1 MEFSFDL
8 QMFGGKGGSTT
19 NVQSYE
25 PSEYELE
32 LQKAQADYAN
42 AIAPNALWLNNVARG
57 VLEDSLGTVQVD
69 FDELNRQAQDRIYN
83 YTDDMYDSIGDN
95 SRQLRSTNNVL
106 DAISRQVPGV
116 TNDYVN
122 STNGIIRSN
131 AAASDAINNALGN
144 ISSAYGRAANNA
156 NGNLGDIANA
166 YGASTSDINR
176 LLGDIAGQYM
186 PNANAYNRQY
196 DRLVGVGDD
205 ALGDTNAQLSRLV
218 GKSSDDLDRYGDVR
232 DALIRGEIPSPY
244 LQNMQDAI
252 AGTMKR
258 TAGQGLNQLANR
270 GILNSSV
277 TEGVLNDIEKNASDS
292 VAARYLENI
301 NTINNLLGSQSGDT
315 LNSLAQQANII
326 GQQFGNTGA
335 TLDRDANLYRTQQGN
350 IDNALGRQESSAQ
363 QRLTNATNALGQ
375 RSNLAQQQFGNNT
388 TALGQQGNLAQQQLG
403 NIANANQ
410 QNANL
415 LNQQYQSKMTGLNT
429 QAGMA
434 NQAFQ
439 NQLGAQKQNAA
450 TLDSLLGHAND
461 NITTAAAA
469 QEASQQPAAN
479 LWNMSMGLNGQTTG
493 ALAAASGKGT
503 TTSTT
508 TQSGG
513 GGLFSG
519 LLGGLF

>member
-25 PSEYELE
+25 PSEYELQ

-69 FDELNRQAQDRIYN
+69 FNELNKQAQDRIYG
-83 YTDDMYDSIGDN
+83 YSDDMYDSIGDN
-95 SRQLRSTNNVL
+95 TRQLRSTNNVL
-106 DAISRQVPGV
+106 DAVSRQIPGV
-116 TNDYVN
+116 VNDYVN
-122 STNGIIRSN
+122 GTNGIMGSN
-131 AAASDAINNALGN
+131 AAATDVTNDKLGD
-144 ISSAYGRAANNA
+144 ISGAYGRNA
-156 NGNLGDIANA
+156 NQANDKLG
-166 YGASTSDINR
+166 G
-176 LLGDIAGQYM
+176 IAG
-186 PNANAYNRQY
+186 R
-196 DRLVGVGDD
+196 GDD
-205 ALGDTNAQLSRLV
+205 ALADANSQLDRLL
-218 GKSSDDLDRYGDVR
+218 GKSEGTLDKYGNIR
-232 DALIRGEIPSPY
+232 DQLIRGEIPSPY

-252 AGTMKR
+252 AGTMRR
-258 TAGQGLNQLANR
+258 TAGEGLNALANR
-270 GILNSSV
+270 GILDSSV
-277 TEGVLNDIEKNASDS
+277 TQGVLNDIEKNATDA
-292 VAARYLENI
+292 VTGRYLENI
-301 NTINNLLGSQSGDT
+301 NTINNLLQGQSNDALGLLGQQANLIGQRFGNTGDT
-315 LNSLAQQANII
+315 LNRNMNII
-326 GQQFGNTGA
+326 NTQ
-335 TLDRDANLYRTQQGN
+335 TANN
-350 IDNALGRQESSAQ
+350 
-363 QRLTNATNALGQ
+363 TNALG
-375 RSNLAQQQFGNNT
+375 A
-388 TALGQQGNLAQQQLG
+388 QGNLAQQQLG

-415 LNQQYQSKMTGLNT
+415 LGQQYQNKINGLGQ
-429 QAGMA
+429 QAGLA
-434 NQAFQ
+434 NQAFN

-469 QEASQQPAAN
+469 QEAAQQPAAN

>member
-25 PSEYELE
+25 PSEYELQ

-57 VLEDSLGTVQVD
+57 VLQDSLGTVQVD
-69 FDELNRQAQDRIYN
+69 FNELNKQAQDRIYG
-83 YTDDMYDSIGDN
+83 YSDDMADSIGDN
-95 SRQLRSTNNVL
+95 TRQLRSTNNVL
-106 DAISRQVPGV
+106 DAVSRQIPGV
-116 TNDYVN
+116 VNDYVN
-122 STNGIIRSN
+122 GTNGIMGSN
-131 AAASDAINNALGN
+131 AAATDTTNDKLGD
-144 ISSAYGRAANNA
+144 ISGAYGRNA
-156 NGNLGDIANA
+156 DQA
-166 YGASTSDINR
+166 
-176 LLGDIAGQYM
+176 
-186 PNANAYNRQY
+186 
-196 DRLVGVGDD
+196 
-205 ALGDTNAQLSRLV
+205 NAQLDRLLS
-218 GKSSDDLDRYGDVR
+218 KSENSLDKYQDVR

-258 TAGQGLNQLANR
+258 MAGEGLNNLANR

-292 VAARYLENI
+292 VAGRFLDNI
-301 NTINNLLGSQSGDT
+301 STINSLLQGQSSDSLNLLG
-315 LNSLAQQANII
+315 QQANLI
-326 GQQFGNTGA
+326 GQ
-335 TLDRDANLYRTQQGN
+335 RY
-350 IDNALGRQESSAQ
+350 
-363 QRLTNATNALGQ
+363 
-375 RSNLAQQQFGNNT
+375 GNNT

-403 NIANANQ
+403 NISNANQ
-410 QNANL
+410 QNAAL
-415 LNQQYQSKMTGLNT
+415 LGQQYQNKMNGLGQ
-429 QAGMA
+429 QAGLA
-434 NQAFQ
+434 NQAFN

-469 QEASQQPAAN
+469 QEAAQQPAAN

>member
-8 QMFGGKGGSTT
+8 QMFGGGKGGSTT
-19 NVQSYE
+19 NVQAYE

-32 LQKAQADYAN
+32 LQRAQADYAN

-69 FDELNRQAQDRIYN
+69 FNELNKQAQNRIYG

-95 SRQLRSTNNVL
+95 TRQLRSTNNVL
-106 DAISRQVPGV
+106 DAVSRQIPGV
-116 TNDYVN
+116 VNDYVN
-122 STNGIIRSN
+122 NTNGIMGSN
-131 AAASDAINNALGN
+131 AAATDTTNDKLGD
-144 ISSAYGRAANNA
+144 ISGAYGRNA
-156 NGNLGDIANA
+156 DQA
-166 YGASTSDINR
+166 
-176 LLGDIAGQYM
+176 
-186 PNANAYNRQY
+186 
-196 DRLVGVGDD
+196 
-205 ALGDTNAQLSRLV
+205 NAQLDRLLS
-218 GKSSDDLDRYGDVR
+218 KSENSLDKYQDVR

-258 TAGQGLNQLANR
+258 TAGEGLNNLANR

-292 VAARYLENI
+292 VAGRFLDNI
-301 NTINNLLGSQSGDT
+301 STINSLLQGQSSDSLNLLG
-315 LNSLAQQANII
+315 QQANLI
-326 GQQFGNTGA
+326 GQ
-335 TLDRDANLYRTQQGN
+335 RY
-350 IDNALGRQESSAQ
+350 
-363 QRLTNATNALGQ
+363 
-375 RSNLAQQQFGNNT
+375 GNNT

-410 QNANL
+410 QNASL
-415 LNQQYQSKMTGLNT
+415 LGQQYQNKMNGLGQ
-429 QAGMA
+429 QAGLA
-434 NQAFQ
+434 NQAFN

-469 QEASQQPAAN
+469 QEAAQQPAAN

>member
-8 QMFGGKGGSTT
+8 QMFGGGKGGSTT
-19 NVQSYE
+19 NVQAYE

-69 FDELNRQAQDRIYN
+69 FDELNRQAQDRIYG
-83 YTDDMYDSIGDN
+83 YSDDMYDSIGDN
-95 SRQLRSTNNVL
+95 TRQLRSTNNVL
-106 DAISRQVPGV
+106 DAVSRQIPGV
-116 TNDYVN
+116 VNDYVN
-122 STNGIIRSN
+122 GTNGIMGSN
-131 AAASDAINNALGN
+131 AAATDVTNDKLGD
-144 ISSAYGRAANNA
+144 ISGAYGRNA
-156 NGNLGDIANA
+156 DQA
-166 YGASTSDINR
+166 
-176 LLGDIAGQYM
+176 
-186 PNANAYNRQY
+186 
-196 DRLVGVGDD
+196 
-205 ALGDTNAQLSRLV
+205 NAQLDRLLS
-218 GKSSDDLDRYGDVR
+218 KSENSLDKYQDVR

-258 TAGQGLNQLANR
+258 TAGEGLNNLANR

-292 VAARYLENI
+292 VAGRFLDNI
-301 NTINNLLGSQSGDT
+301 STINSLLQGQSSDSLNLLG
-315 LNSLAQQANII
+315 QQANLI
-326 GQQFGNTGA
+326 GQ
-335 TLDRDANLYRTQQGN
+335 RY
-350 IDNALGRQESSAQ
+350 
-363 QRLTNATNALGQ
+363 
-375 RSNLAQQQFGNNT
+375 GNNT